1 MSISINKEEQQK
13 TIGVVGAGIM
23 GKEITQFFAQMG
35 YSVILKNRTEKEL
48 REALKA
54 IEKRLTKRTSVQEKE
69 MILSRIRP
77 VIDFS
82 ELADPELIIEAVTEN
97 MDIKMR
103 LLKEL
108 SDACP
113 QDTIFASNTSSIP
126 ITKLAA
132 SVSNPERFIGMHFFN
147 PVSRMSLVEVVLGK
161 DTSAQTMKYA
171 IDLLEKLGKVPI
183 VVNDTPG
190 FRVNRVL
197 MPMINEATFLVRD
210 GVSPKDVDTTIKLGL
225 NHPMGPLELADFIGL
240 DTCVYIMIT
249 LHEELNDAKY
259 LPSPLLQE
267 MVKKGDLG
275 RKTGKGFYSYS

>member
-13 TIGVVGAGIM
+13 TIGVVGTGIM

-48 REALKA
+48 SEALKA
-54 IEKRLTKRTSVQEKE
+54 IEKRLAKRTSIQEKE
-69 MILSRIRP
+69 MILNRIRP
-77 VIDFS
+77 VIDFT
-82 ELADPELIIEAVTEN
+82 ELANSELIIETVTEN

-161 DTSAQTMKYA
+161 DTSAQTVKYA

-183 VVNDTPG
+183 VVNDAPG

-197 MPMINEATFLVRD
+197 MPMINEATFLVRN
-210 GVSPKDVDTTIKLGL
+210 GVTPKDIDTTIKLGL

-240 DTCVYIMIT
+240 DTCVSIMTT
-249 LHEELNDAKY
+249 LHEELNDVKY
-259 LPSPLLQE
+259 IPSPILQE
-267 MVKKGDLG
+267 MVKNGDLG